1 MFCSCWVERK
11 DVIHMSEISKF
22 EEQKKKLEGL
32 CEEHDLNFRFR
43 CNIYPM
49 TLTLSPV
56 TGVYEQMDMLA
67 SVEEKGYISQ
77 DASLQFIMKDGKVTH
92 HIYGTF
98 TIDDDLFMKFKGIF
112 KKMVTFFTQYFFRD
126 VIENKLLHRGAIPV
140 IDDMADD
147 SAEEEADPDT
157 EDQDDEEYEFTE
169 EDEEDTDPGSGADD
183 ALIQQAASIVRAEN
197 KATTGLLQR
206 RLHISYSQAYQILKA
221 LESRGVIGP
230 DNGSGF
236 REVLPV
242 DVPDDEAE

>member
-1 MFCSCWVERK
+1 
-11 DVIHMSEISKF
+11 MSEISKF

-112 KKMVTFFTQYFFRD
+112 KKMVTFFTQYFFRE

-140 IDDMADD
+140 IDEDMADD
-147 SAEEEADPDT
+147 PAGEESDSDAEEPD
-157 EDQDDEEYEFTE
+157 DDEEYEYAE
-169 EDEEDTDPGSGADD
+169 EDEEDTDLESGADD

-206 RLHISYSQAYQILKA
+206 RLHISYSQAFHILKA
-221 LESRGVIGP
+221 LENRGVVGP
-230 DNGSGF
+230 DNGSAP
-236 REVLPV
+236 REVLPF